1 MSYYGFLGGRGIWAS
16 NVVDFNVFHVII
28 VADTTHT
35 HEFSNIIYI
44 SKTNF
49 LAIYHT

>member
-1 MSYYGFLGGRGIWAS
+1 MSYYSFLGGRGIWAS
-16 NVVDFNVFHVII
+16 NVVDFNVFYVII
-28 VADTTHT
+28 VDDATHS

-44 SKTNF
+44 SRTKF